1 MNTDDNDDDEV
12 SDQQQSK
19 RPRAQQRRQ
28 AALDIVFGR
37 TLDSLPRLSTIA
49 ELSKLDYEDIGA
61 LCVASPLFQYV
72 YCGDTVSG
80 SGGLTELIVANRVK
94 RTDELW
100 LMLLRRDFGIART
113 TAECR
118 SPLPEMR
125 VAIAASMERLF
136 PSSVERNQDPGQIQ
150 KLAAVYRKLR
160 HWRVFHGNW
169 LLRASVHGTEFFSDL
184 TIMGSTVFLS
194 RTVSGGATEVHVLP
208 LLDLLLPTN
217 TADLPEL
224 KANDFAFEQVYD
236 ERRARAKID
245 AISDRVAETPRK
257 IVFTRTTGWQPR
269 RVTVL
274 PRRRFGLTIDV
285 ADEFWIYNGDDRL
298 DDDAEWPRARLI
310 EEDVFGGHWIRTAAA
325 IPRSFPR
332 EASMVPRTDRASKET
347 YFDFAAPPR
356 NRPFIGYISTD
367 NTDNPAIYL
376 NNDITLLMTRD
387 VPVGAAED
395 YQDDS
400 FQEPEFDNV
409 FSADYEF
416 VSFVQNDN
424 DDGSFDDRATLV
436 LLYRNDAVDQRMVDK
451 FDDPEYYE
459 GTNLGPFLDELSGQ
473 RNALVIHYQPR
484 DPNFVF
490 ANFGTVRLDAPD
502 LTFSAAI
509 VLRYVN
515 IRGHSLFHFFHVRY
529 EPRTQELVVVARY
542 KLLVNERNRVGHA
555 DMRLIG
561 GVGTFIAV
569 FGGSAVWVDLYAR
582 KFKLQPRLVDFYE
595 TGPLV
600 ADRYLSNFLQMT
612 DRRYVYGTLTPEA
625 D

>member
-1 MNTDDNDDDEV
+1 MNFDDDDEV
-12 SDQQQSK
+12 SDQQSK
-19 RPRAQQRRQ
+19 RPRAQQLRQ

-80 SGGLTELIVANRVK
+80 SGGLTDLIVANRIK
-94 RTDELW
+94 RTDEMW
-100 LMLLRRDFGIART
+100 LMLLRRDFGIARK
-113 TAECR
+113 AADCR

-136 PSSVERNQDPGQIQ
+136 PSSTERNQDPGQIQ

-160 HWRVFHGNW
+160 QWRVFHANW

-184 TIMGSTVFLS
+184 TVAGSTVFLCNKNAPN
-194 RTVSGGATEVHVLP
+194 GAVDVYVLP
-208 LLDLLLPTN
+208 LLDLLLPAN
-217 TADLPEL
+217 TADLAEL
-224 KANDFAFEQVYD
+224 KNNDFAFEKVYD
-236 ERRARAKID
+236 DRRARAKID
-245 AISDRVAETPRK
+245 AISQRVVDTPRK
-257 IVFTRTTGWQPR
+257 IVFTRTTGWENR
-269 RVTVL
+269 YVNVL
-274 PRRRFGLTIDV
+274 SHQRFGLTIDV
-285 ADEFWIYNGDDRL
+285 ADDFWVYSGNDRL
-298 DDDAEWPRARLI
+298 DDDAPWPRARLI
-310 EEDVFGGHWIRTAAA
+310 EEDVFGGHWIRTATAV
-325 IPRSFPR
+325 PRSFPR

-347 YFDFAAPPR
+347 YFDFAQPPR
-356 NRPFIGYISTD
+356 NRPFIGYLSAD
-367 NTDNPAIYL
+367 GTDNPAIYL

-400 FQEPEFDNV
+400 FQEPEFENV

-473 RNALVIHYQPR
+473 RNALVIHYRPR

-502 LTFSAAI
+502 LTFSAAV

-515 IRGHSLFHFFHVRY
+515 IRGHSLFHVFHVRH

-542 KLLVNERNRVGHA
+542 KLLVDERSRIGHA
-555 DMRLIG
+555 DMDLIG
-561 GVGTFIAV
+561 GVGTFVAV
-569 FGGSAVWVDLYAR
+569 FGGSAIWIDLYAR
-582 KFKLQPRLVDFYE
+582 KFKLQPVLVDFYE